1 MRLPAMLL
9 LAVAVLHL
17 MIKGES
23 IAQRVHIDE
32 IRTAPFL
39 PSERDVHAELLGL
52 RHGLDL
58 RIVRR

>member
-1 MRLPAMLL
+1 MLL